1 MAKYDIILVTGHTGT
16 IVTQKSVYITGSTT
30 VSGETIITGHT
41 VISAVTT
48 TFIFSGLTAKYG
60 ELLTS
65 GILKFES
72 RFLVGTTNVM
82 IIPKFYKSR
91 PIFEAGYAFIEM
103 MEYPREF
110 YLTFTEEQFYQITP
124 AVLFTSVCDYLNTLL
139 NVQAFEITVY

>member
-1 MAKYDIILVTGHTGT
+1 MAKYDIILVTGHTGAT
-16 IVTQKSVYITGSTT
+16 VTQTPVYVTGTT
-30 VSGETIITGHT
+30 IISGETVITGET
-41 VISAVTT
+41 ITSAITT

-91 PIFEAGYAFIEM
+91 PIFEAGYQFIETIN
-103 MEYPREF
+103 YPREF
-110 YLTFTEEQFYQITP
+110 YISFTEEEFYEITP
-124 AVLFTSVCDYLNTLL
+124 AILFTSVCDYLNTLL
-139 NVQAFEITVY
+139 NVVAFEITIY